1 VTQWYGVFAPARTPA
16 ARVAWMQKELAAIL
30 TAPEMADRLA
40 SEGSLAVGN
49 TSAEFGR
56 SIASE
61 AGKWRDLIRQ
71 SGIRA
76 E

>member
-1 VTQWYGVFAPARTPA
+1 
-16 ARVAWMQKELAAIL
+16 MQQEIAAIL
-30 TAPEMADRLA
+30 TAPEMADRIA
-40 SEGSLAVGN
+40 NEGSLAVGN
-49 TSAEFGR
+49 TAAEFGQ
-56 SIASE
+56 SIAAE